1 MNCHPQTP
9 QSPSQLSLAPSDS
22 FNGMP
27 SGSTLGTLPTPAH
40 SVNGGNSQQEYVMDD
55 LISKR
60 KRSIDDTGD
69 NAFKRLHIDT
79 GTVGI
84 EALHEEVGPKY
95 LLLKQPVPAVKYP
108 VSNDFFPMF
117 GLSSV
122 ATELAR
128 VKPNGDKNILRKSFK
143 NQLKRLKIDGGYD
156 TKKDQREDNDPDGLL
171 NMIFMPEDV
180 WYANH
185 VKEKELMDGFSAPTT
200 ASLSR
205 ASVMSRG
212 KIRKEAWDSY
222 ILGSLDSG
230 LSFMENNIIPSSAP
244 NTPAGSASGMLA
256 KQKISSNGSSGLN
269 GQVADPLRP
278 RRNIKK
284 RSYADSG
291 YEGYPETFN
300 EDDHADGGYS
310 TGDGDDRSGQKR
322 RKKNAGNMS
331 SIPTGMR
338 QQAYGPGV
346 VGA

>member
-180 WYANH
+180 C
-185 VKEKELMDGFSAPTT
+185 
-200 ASLSR
+200 
-205 ASVMSRG
+205 
-212 KIRKEAWDSY
+212 
-222 ILGSLDSG
+222 
-230 LSFMENNIIPSSAP
+230 
-244 NTPAGSASGMLA
+244 
-256 KQKISSNGSSGLN
+256 NGSSGLN